1 MNSAARLLTGTKKRE
16 HITPILASLHW
27 LPVRFRIGFKI
38 LLFVFKALN
47 GLAPQY
53 ITDLIQIYTPARSL
67 RSEGQ
72 LQLMVPKTRLKTRGD
87 RTPESG
93 KSTLVKQM
101 KIIYSHGFNKQELIS
116 FKPAVLDNL
125 LTSMKFVLHGMG
137 MLRINLSN
145 KKNKSHARAIL
156 SCECCMGEDME
167 LLPFVAH
174 AFCRLWGDLG
184 VRAAVARGHEFQLN
198 DSALYFFESI
208 SRIIAPNYIPSE
220 TDVLRVRVRTRGVV
234 ETQFRVNNSLYRL
247 YDVGGQRSERKKWYS
262 YFDNVQAVL
271 FMVALSGYDQNLD
284 ENHSTNRLRESLEC
298 FSSTCN
304 SAFFKGASL
313 VLFMNKIDL
322 FGEKILYSGR
332 HLRLYQPDFKG
343 PDRDVSCAAQY
354 VTHLFVACA
363 AASGKMV
370 YPHFTN
376 ATDPSSVHDAF
387 QFTISTIVKHNLQTV
402 SLL

>member
-1 MNSAARLLTGTKKRE
+1 MFRCFDFSTSLLACLAAVQKCVNPRDEEKRSCNQNVRKE
-16 HITPILASLHW
+16 RELHVHRVLIL
-27 LPVRFRIGFKI
+27 G
-38 LLFVFKALN
+38 
-47 GLAPQY
+47 
-53 ITDLIQIYTPARSL
+53 
-67 RSEGQ
+67 
-72 LQLMVPKTRLKTRGD
+72 
-87 RTPESG
+87 TPESG

-156 SCECCMGEDME
+156 SCECCVGEDME

-208 SRIIAPNYIPSE
+208 SRIIAPNYIPSK
-220 TDVLRVRVRTRGVV
+220 TDVLRVRVRTCGVV

-284 ENHSTNRLRESLEC
+284 ESHSTNRLRESLEC

-304 SAFFKGASL
+304 CAFFKGASL

-332 HLRLYQPDFKG
+332 HLRLYQPDFKDAG

-354 VTHLFVACA
+354 VTDQFVACA
-363 AASGKMV
+363 TASGKMV
-370 YPHFTN
+370 YPHYTN
-376 ATDPSSVHDAF
+376 ATDPSSIHDAF

>member
-1 MNSAARLLTGTKKRE
+1 MFRCFDFSTSLQACLAAVQKCVNPRDEEKRSCNQHVRKE
-16 HITPILASLHW
+16 RELHVHRVLIL
-27 LPVRFRIGFKI
+27 G
-38 LLFVFKALN
+38 
-47 GLAPQY
+47 
-53 ITDLIQIYTPARSL
+53 
-67 RSEGQ
+67 
-72 LQLMVPKTRLKTRGD
+72 
-87 RTPESG
+87 TPESG

-137 MLRINLSN
+137 MLRINLSI

-174 AFCRLWGDLG
+174 AFCKLWGDLG

-220 TDVLRVRVRTRGVV
+220 TDVLRVRVRTCGVV

-247 YDVGGQRSERKKWYS
+247 YDVGGQRSEKKKWYS

-284 ENHSTNRLRESLEC
+284 ENHST
-298 FSSTCN
+298 
-304 SAFFKGASL
+304 

-354 VTHLFVACA
+354 VTDLFASCA

>member
-1 MNSAARLLTGTKKRE
+1 MFRSFNFPTSLQACLGALQKCMKPKDEEKTSCNQSVLIERE
-16 HITPILASLHW
+16 LRVHRVLIL
-27 LPVRFRIGFKI
+27 G
-38 LLFVFKALN
+38 
-47 GLAPQY
+47 
-53 ITDLIQIYTPARSL
+53 
-67 RSEGQ
+67 
-72 LQLMVPKTRLKTRGD
+72 
-87 RTPESG
+87 TPESG

-137 MLRINLSN
+137 MLRINLAN
-145 KKNKSHARAIL
+145 KKNKSHARAVL
-156 SCECCMGEDME
+156 SCECCVGEDLE

-184 VRAAVARGHEFQLN
+184 FRAAVARGHEFQLN
-198 DSALYFFESI
+198 DSALYFFENI
-208 SRIIAPNYIPSE
+208 SHIIAPNYIPTE

-234 ETQFRVNNSLYRL
+234 ETQFRVNNSVYRL
-247 YDVGGQRSERKKWYS
+247 YDVGVQRSERKKWYS
-262 YFDNVQAVL
+262 YFDNVQTVL

-284 ENHSTNRLRESLEC
+284 ENHSTSHLHESLKY
-298 FSSTCN
+298 FRSTCN
-304 SAFFKGASL
+304 TAFFKGASL

-322 FGEKILYSGR
+322 FTEKILYSGR

-354 VTHLFVACA
+354 VTDQFVACA
-363 AASGKMV
+363 ASSGKMA

-376 ATDPSSVHDAF
+376 ATDPSSVHVAF